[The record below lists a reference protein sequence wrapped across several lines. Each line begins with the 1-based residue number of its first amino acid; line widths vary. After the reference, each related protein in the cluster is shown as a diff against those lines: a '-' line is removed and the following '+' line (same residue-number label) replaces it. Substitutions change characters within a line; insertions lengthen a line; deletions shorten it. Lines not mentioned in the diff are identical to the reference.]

1 MPQYK
6 FVTAVGETG
15 KPAKLTRA
23 IRSHSIRTALRQS
36 GKGDATAAQEEK
48 LKRTATHQAKN
59 SIGPEDSEL
68 SGAVVVAKSSALESG
83 GGASIEL
90 LPLPL
95 APWVHVKSIDDGSI
109 DPFNSLPIAS
119 SAQNDHLI
127 KYFFSR
133 YDFAAPLD
141 RNRLWFPYAMRSASM
156 MHSTLA
162 MTAGL
167 WRAENVRLDH
177 SILLEGMHHK
187 YEAIRQ
193 VRAQLSTHVGV
204 APRDTDVAFLMS
216 TMSTLVVTEIYDENF
231 EAAQL
236 HLHGVR
242 TLYNSSRH
250 RCNLDADY
258 ILCKATGLADMLVAI
273 IMDRQLM
280 FPTMHADLTPPPAPN
295 PPCVIDVSFN
305 GAIAESNSRELF
317 DIFTRLRYALATQ
330 HLSATFSEVRQ
341 KELNDTDCCIL
352 QYRAQ
357 ERDGLSDIARR
368 NHALARAA
376 QVFLFLTLRHVPA
389 KATIMRRMT
398 NGLQRM
404 VRNTLT
410 NRNIWG
416 EHQQALLWI
425 ACMGLLG
432 TQEWA
437 ETSSEGR
444 WFLELFGIAATAVA
458 AAAPSVGS
466 CDNNF
471 DSISEIFSSFLWDKA
486 YCQPTVDWLEERQR
500 YCSSKQEATLTQ
512 YCPD

>member
-36 GKGDATAAQEEK
+36 NKGDATAQEEK
-48 LKRTATHQAKN
+48 LKRTAIHQAKN
-59 SIGPEDSEL
+59 SIGLEDSEL

-95 APWVHVKSIDDGSI
+95 APWVHVKSIGDGSV

-295 PPCVIDVSFN
+295 PPCVVDVSFN
-305 GAIAESNSRELF
+305 GAIAESNSP
-317 DIFTRLRYALATQ
+317 
-330 HLSATFSEVRQ
+330 
-341 KELNDTDCCIL
+341 
-352 QYRAQ
+352 
-357 ERDGLSDIARR
+357 RR

-458 AAAPSVGS
+458 AVAPSVGS

-486 YCQPTVDWLEERQR
+486 YGQPTVDWLEERQR
-500 YCSSKQEATLTQ
+500 YCSGKQEATLTQ